1 MFWFAAIGYSLLA
14 LGLLNSLFFF
24 SLARPQVVVD
34 CIWPAFLVNIGV
46 GYFASRM
53 ISFEYSV
60 LGLVAGSLVFAILTS
75 RRANALFRNLDFYY
89 YSAF

>member
-1 MFWFAAIGYSLLA
+1 
-14 LGLLNSLFFF
+14 
-24 SLARPQVVVD
+24 
-34 CIWPAFLVNIGV
+34 
-46 GYFASRM
+46 M

-75 RRANALFRNLDFYY
+75 KRANELFRNLDFYY